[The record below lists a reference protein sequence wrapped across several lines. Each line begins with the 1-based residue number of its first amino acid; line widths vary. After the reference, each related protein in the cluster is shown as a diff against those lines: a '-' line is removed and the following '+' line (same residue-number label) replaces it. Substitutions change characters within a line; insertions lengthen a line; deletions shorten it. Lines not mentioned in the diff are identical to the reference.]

1 MSDRSF
7 HEGRNDERRAGQA
20 LFVLAVIMVMSLAIT
35 MITTAEPAQKA
46 DIKTEN
52 GVRVVRNPK
61 TPVAKPGETPAAVSL
76 VEDLI
81 IGNDTSRENYWF
93 GFLNSLDVDA
103 SGNIYT
109 VDPKNIRIR
118 IFAPDGSL
126 VKAFGR
132 EGQGPGEFSG
142 PGGIIA
148 APDGSILVSDVLNG
162 RISYF
167 TREGV
172 HLKDTLYGTY
182 RIADLAVDGH
192 SDLIATHAQAPS
204 GGQQTWELIK
214 FDRDLKLLMTVHS
227 ISIPFKPRVVN
238 LIPDRLFFA
247 VAGEGRLAWMVSNDY
262 AVQVV
267 DASGKTVM
275 KVFKEHA
282 PKKFTV
288 EDREKII
295 KSRFPTTVP
304 PQLEFVFPDFFPAAS
319 GLMADDKGRIYVRT
333 YETDGRGGVAVDV
346 FDPAGIYIARFFVP
360 EGEDDVTIRNDKLYS
375 IVNDPASGNP
385 LVKRYAL
392 KWR

>member
-1 MSDRSF
+1 MKAVSIKTTIFLSIAAF
-7 HEGRNDERRAGQA
+7 AAG
-20 LFVLAVIMVMSLAIT
+20 FLA
-35 MITTAEPAQKA
+35 TAGPPQKA
-46 DIKTEN
+46 DIKTED

-61 TPVAKPGETPAAVSL
+61 TPVAGPGGKPAAVSL
-76 VEDLI
+76 VEDLV

-118 IFAPDGSL
+118 IFGPDGNL
-126 VKAFGR
+126 IRVFGR

-148 APDGSILVSDVLNG
+148 AVDGTFAVSDVLNG

-167 TREGV
+167 TREGA
-172 HLKDTLYGTY
+172 HLKDTSFGTY
-182 RIADLAVDGH
+182 RLADLAIDGR
-192 SDLIATHAQAPS
+192 SNLIATHVQTPR
-204 GGQQTWELIK
+204 GDKQTWELIK
-214 FDRDLKLLMTVHS
+214 FDRDLKPLMTIHA
-227 ISIPFKPRVVN
+227 ISVPFKPRVVN

-247 VAGEGRLAWMVSNDY
+247 VTGEDRLAWMVSTEY
-262 AVQVV
+262 AVVVV

-275 KVFKEHA
+275 KVFKDHDPQE
-282 PKKFTV
+282 FTAK
-288 EDREKII
+288 DREKII

-304 PQLEFVFPDFFPAAS
+304 AQLELVFPDLFPAAA
-319 GLMADDKGRIYVRT
+319 GFMTDDKGRIYVRT
-333 YETDGRGGVAVDV
+333 YETDGRGGVAMDV
-346 FDPAGIYIARFFVP
+346 FDPAGLYIARFFVP

-392 KWR
+392 KWN

>member
-7 HEGRNDERRAGQA
+7 HEGREDVRRAGQA
-20 LFVLAVIMVMSLAIT
+20 LLVLAAFVLVTALA
-35 MITTAEPAQKA
+35 AAQKA

-61 TPVAKPGETPAAVSL
+61 TPVARPGGTPAAVSL
-76 VEDLI
+76 VEDLV
-81 IGNDTSRENYWF
+81 IGNETSREDHWF

-167 TREGV
+167 TREGA
-172 HLKDTLYGTY
+172 HLKDISFGTY
-182 RIADLAVDGH
+182 RIGDLATDGR
-192 SDLIATHAQAPS
+192 SDLFATHTQRPI
-204 GGQQTWELIK
+204 GDKQTWELIK
-214 FDRDLKLLMTVHS
+214 FDPNLKPLLTIHS
-227 ISIPFKPRVVN
+227 ISIPFKLRVVN
-238 LIPDRLFFA
+238 LIPDRLLFA
-247 VAGEGRLAWMVSNDY
+247 LAGDDRLAWMVSNDY
-262 AVQVV
+262 AVEVV
-267 DASGKTVM
+267 DASGRTVM
-275 KVFKEHA
+275 KVFKDHD
-282 PKKFTV
+282 PQKFT
-288 EDREKII
+288 EKDRDKLI
-295 KSRFPTTVP
+295 KARVPSGAP
-304 PQLEFVFPDFFPAAS
+304 PQFEIQTPEYFPAAS
-319 GLMADDKGRIYVRT
+319 GFMTDDKGRIYVRT
-333 YETDGRGGVAVDV
+333 YDTDGSGGVAMDV
-346 FDPAGIYIARFFVP
+346 FDPDGLYIARFFVP
-360 EGEDDVTIRNDKLYS
+360 EDEDATVIRADKLYC
-375 IVNDPASGNP
+375 IDKDPASGNP

-392 KWR
+392 KWK